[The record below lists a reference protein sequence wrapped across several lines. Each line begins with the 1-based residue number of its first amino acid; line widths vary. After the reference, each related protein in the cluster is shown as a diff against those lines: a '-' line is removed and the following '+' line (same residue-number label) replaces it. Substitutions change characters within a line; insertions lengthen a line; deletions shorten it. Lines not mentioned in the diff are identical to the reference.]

1 MKLRHHAAGLCVALL
16 LASTGASQ
24 VTANLDEE
32 VDIQKDFSGGNAT
45 ASGRAQARARLLL
58 YYQAQPALL
67 RYLMSTLEG
76 RIIVYRYWLFWQLY
90 GRPPAPQQAAP
101 APTPMPEPGDLPS
114 ESVLDQI
121 EESDA
126 PPVLVGMPGSGTALS
141 AFDEIG
147 NAEPPPADSILDQI
161 DESPKPAVNQAA
173 APTVRPQQ

>member
-1 MKLRHHAAGLCVALL
+1 MKLRRHAAGFCVAVL
-16 LASTGASQ
+16 LASVGASQ
-24 VTANLDEE
+24 VAANLDEE
-32 VDIQKDFSGGNAT
+32 VDIQKDFAGGNAT
-45 ASGRAQARARLLL
+45 ASGRAQAQALLL
-58 YYQAQPALL
+58 YYQAQPALA

-76 RIIVYRYWLFWQLY
+76 RIVLYRYWLFQQLY
-90 GRPPAPQQAAP
+90 GRPPAPRQSAP
-101 APTPMPEPGDLPS
+101 APMPEPGDLPS
-114 ESVLDQI
+114 ESVLDQF

-126 PPVLVGMPGSGTALS
+126 PPVLVGMPGSGTALL